1 MSSINDRNKKNKNKP
16 SNPKIAFS
24 DQKINVNIKIKDGL
38 KKQIEIDSNSN
49 YGDIAFEFC
58 KKNNLDYKTLISLKS
73 NLENIIK
80 NPSNGNN
87 IFDIS
92 LDKELYLN
100 ISQRIND
107 NNFQKNNNNDIK
119 ENNNNKEGQKIINQK
134 HNIPIKKNQKLF
146 PYEFKIKSN
155 FKKKKIK
162 TLKNNNDRNLNEKN
176 NNIPHNKISNRIN
189 TSTNIN
195 ISSIEKDSTFN
206 LNKSGTLKPMNTI
219 SNFSMIQSKNFN
231 SNNIFERLFN
241 DAEIKRITYRRP
253 CHFSSNLRNKTLVNN
268 NNNSISNNYN
278 SFNLTNLTIFS
289 NNSNKNDKERNY
301 NNSYIYKSL
310 KSLGNNNILQPKI
323 ILRRSKSSNKKSYK
337 RNNYI
342 LNNKNNGYKPFTIK
356 EEENNSYNDTDNNK
370 TNNDNNKKNNGKVKF
385 NTINSINEIKKEK
398 EKKTPNNKH
407 IYHPLKDKMIW
418 GSQDGD
424 ILLEGIRTEAFSNLF
439 NELNG
444 HNKTKELN
452 EKNIIIEKIP
462 TMVLYD
468 IEPITSEIYK
478 HKKSY
483 SLNDFINEMKEI
495 FNQLPMEDK
504 RNIISLYKNSNNP
517 ITINNSYYLSTQNNN
532 KKKNNNLFNTKQL
545 SHMNSSRGINK
556 NSPYY
561 QNSNHKT
568 QFNYSDKKKPNSSIS
583 HEKLLS
589 NTERKRNFFYV
600 N

>member
-1 MSSINDRNKKNKNKP
+1 M
-16 SNPKIAFS
+16 
-24 DQKINVNIKIKDGL
+24 
-38 KKQIEIDSNSN
+38 
-49 YGDIAFEFC
+49 
-58 KKNNLDYKTLISLKS
+58 
-73 NLENIIK
+73 
-80 NPSNGNN
+80 
-87 IFDIS
+87 
-92 LDKELYLN
+92 
-100 ISQRIND
+100 
-107 NNFQKNNNNDIK
+107 
-119 ENNNNKEGQKIINQK
+119 NQK
-134 HNIPIKKNQKLF
+134 YNVSGKLNQKLF

-155 FKKKKIK
+155 FKKQKIK
-162 TLKNNNDRNLNEKN
+162 YLKKNNNRNLNEN
-176 NNIPHNKISNRIN
+176 NNIPQNKNTNRIN
-189 TSTNIN
+189 TSSNIN

-206 LNKSGTLKPMNTI
+206 LNKSGTLKPMNTL
-219 SNFSMIQSKNFN
+219 SNFSMIQSKNLN

-253 CHFSSNLRNKTLVNN
+253 CHFSSNFRNKTLGND

-278 SFNLTNLTIFS
+278 SFNFTNLTMFS
-289 NNSNKNDKERNY
+289 NNSIRNDKERNY

-342 LNNKNNGYKPFTIK
+342 LNNKNNGYKPYTIK

-504 RNIISLYKNSNNP
+504 RNIISLYKNSNNS
-517 ITINNSYYLSTQNNN
+517 ITINNSYYLTSQNNSKRN
-532 KKKNNNLFNTKQL
+532 NNNLFNTKQL

-556 NSPYY
+556 KFPYY
-561 QNSNHKT
+561 QNLNHKT
-568 QFNYSDKKKPNSSIS
+568 QFNYSSKKKTNGSTSS
-583 HEKLLS
+583 EKLIS
-589 NTERKRNFFYV
+589 NSERKRNFFYV